1 MVLARLIFVQPE
13 GSRTI
18 YTLDPE
24 IEMTLGRSSECGI
37 VLLDERSSRVHAKIW
52 CSRKE
57 WFIQDLGSRNGTFV
71 DGRLCSQ
78 SFPLFSG
85 CEIKMGH
92 STCTFDLGESPDAP
106 SDTPLEQG
114 TDSKTKEL
122 GQTGTAPQKEGFD
135 PTTIIHRR
143 EQTSFLQ
150 ELDAE
155 TALAKTTKLG
165 HGAADLCR
173 LAFSLG
179 KATEIEALAGIALKG
194 LLSATE
200 GVGAGLWLFPRVSEK
215 RRKASD
221 LRLTASA
228 TRDDTVYVPLPELLG
243 KTVLDRKEAVL
254 VNERRENTRENGI
267 ISRENTF
274 REQSQ
279 QTGPVIPRT
288 GDAPWEGGELN
299 NTLAAP
305 IRDEANILGLIH
317 LYTTGADKNL
327 VIADLEY
334 ALAVA
339 DTVAVALGQLNR
351 QKELAENLNQIRGEN
366 MILRDMLHSG
376 NEIVGISPA
385 MKKIEQLVNRV
396 SPGKA
401 TLLIRGESGTGK
413 ELIAR
418 AVHLA
423 STRRDKP
430 LVCLNCAAISESLLE
445 SELFGHEK
453 GSFTGATDR
462 KSGKFEAAHL
472 GTLFLDEI
480 GEMTP
485 MLQSKFLRVLEGH
498 PFERVG
504 GNIPVLV
511 DVRVIAATN
520 RDLEKEVAAGR
531 FRHDLFF
538 RLRVLEIVIPPLRKR
553 TEDIIPLAEF
563 FLDRYSH
570 ETGRKFQGF
579 SPEAQQALLQH
590 RWPGNVRELKNVV
603 ERAVVLSSTPW
614 IQAQDFLLSSLNTTG
629 ETDVFRGRDLSG
641 IGKTETFVPL
651 TLVEVEKLHIQRM
664 LNFTQWNKSLTA
676 KNLGIERTTLDRK
689 IKQYGLQK

>member
-1 MVLARLIFVQPE
+1 MLPARLIFVQPE
-13 GSRTI
+13 GGRTI
-18 YTLDPE
+18 YALDPDM
-24 IEMTLGRSSECGI
+24 EMTLGRSTECGI
-37 VLLDERSSRVHAKIW
+37 VLHDERSSRVHAKIW
-52 CSRKE
+52 CARKE
-57 WFIQDLGSRNGTFV
+57 WFIQDLGSHNGTFA

-78 SFPLFSG
+78 AFPLFSG
-85 CEIKMGH
+85 CEIRMGH
-92 STCTFDLGESPDAP
+92 SVCTFDFGEVPDAS
-106 SDTPLEQG
+106 SDRPLEQEME
-114 TDSKTKEL
+114 SKTKEL
-122 GQTGTAPQKEGFD
+122 GNIGTAPQKEGFD

-150 ELDAE
+150 ESDTDTSLE
-155 TALAKTTKLG
+155 KTTKLG

-200 GVGAGLWLFPRVSEK
+200 GVGAGLWLFPRTSEK

-228 TRDDTVYVPLPELLG
+228 TRADMLYIPLPELLG
-243 KTVLDRKEAVL
+243 KTVLDRNEAVL
-254 VNERRENTRENGI
+254 VNERRESGEIGAVPRGGI
-267 ISRENTF
+267 
-274 REQSQ
+274 
-279 QTGPVIPRT
+279 PPT
-288 GDAPWEGGELN
+288 GDAPWEGGLLN

-305 IRDEANILGLIH
+305 IRDDKNILGLIH

-339 DTVAVALGQLNR
+339 ETVAVALGQLNR
-351 QKELAENLNQIRGEN
+351 QKELAEDLNQIRGEN
-366 MILRDMLHSG
+366 MILRDMLQSG
-376 NEIVGISPA
+376 NEIVGTSPA
-385 MKKIEQLVNRV
+385 MKKIELLVNRV
-396 SPGKA
+396 SSGKA

-430 LVCLNCAAISESLLE
+430 LVCINCAAISESILE

-453 GSFTGATDR
+453 GAFTGATDR

-504 GNIPVLV
+504 GNTPVSV

-520 RDLEKEVAAGR
+520 RDLEKEVSAGR

-553 TEDIIPLAEF
+553 TEDIIPLADF
-563 FLDRYSH
+563 FLERYSH

-579 SPEAQQALLQH
+579 SPEAQQTLLQH
-590 RWPGNVRELKNVV
+590 RWPGNVRELKNVI
-603 ERAVVLSSTPW
+603 ERAVVLSSSPW

-629 ETDVFRGRDLSG
+629 ETDVFRGSELSG
-641 IGKTETFVPL
+641 IGKTKPFVPL
-651 TLVEVEKLHIQRM
+651 TLIDMEKLHIQRM
-664 LNFTQWNKSLTA
+664 LNFTEWNKSLTA